1 MENWFVPHHESIL
14 PVARRVMVFAPHPD
28 DEVFGC
34 AGAII
39 QTVRSGASIQV
50 LVFTD
55 GCAHLEGQAM
65 QDMKALREHESC
77 VSAQRMGCP
86 EPQFLGFEDRKL
98 CDVRGLKDIIRAK
111 IEAFNPDLLFFP
123 SFWEIHP
130 DHRALCFA
138 TLEVAKEGFHGITS
152 DLVLMQYEV
161 GSPMLPNFILD
172 ITEQK
177 NIKDAAVKAFESQ
190 LKFKSYDRCID
201 GLNRYRALTLNPKAS
216 FAEAYFLLHLKD
228 LDFWLDRLRT
238 QETPDFVFSMQE
250 ALSKAHMENLQLIQD
265 MSQLKLTAEQ
275 DRLDMKLLSSK
286 LESLMSASIHRQQK
300 LDAILESWSWRVTEP
315 LRVLGRLARRIR
327 SKRTSPFQ

>member
-34 AGAII
+34 AGAMI

-55 GCAHLEGQAM
+55 GCAHLEGQAKL
-65 QDMKALREHESC
+65 DMKALREHESC
-77 VSAQRMGCP
+77 VSAQIMGCP

-98 CDVRGLKDIIRAK
+98 CDVSGLKDIIRAK

-161 GSPMLPNFILD
+161 G
-172 ITEQK
+172 
-177 NIKDAAVKAFESQ
+177 
-190 LKFKSYDRCID
+190 
-201 GLNRYRALTLNPKAS
+201 
-216 FAEAYFLLHLKD
+216 
-228 LDFWLDRLRT
+228 
-238 QETPDFVFSMQE
+238 
-250 ALSKAHMENLQLIQD
+250 
-265 MSQLKLTAEQ
+265 
-275 DRLDMKLLSSK
+275 
-286 LESLMSASIHRQQK
+286 
-300 LDAILESWSWRVTEP
+300 
-315 LRVLGRLARRIR
+315 
-327 SKRTSPFQ
+327 